1 MTGYHEGLGNVTTYD
16 VYTGRHL
23 GIMQGRKEDIIRTK
37 GLSTVELVELSGKQD
52 NGL

>member
-1 MTGYHEGLGNVTTYD
+1 MTGYHEGLENVTTYD

-23 GIMQGRKEDIIRTK
+23 EIMQGRKKEIIRMK
-37 GLSTVELVELSGKQD
+37 GLSTIELSGKQD